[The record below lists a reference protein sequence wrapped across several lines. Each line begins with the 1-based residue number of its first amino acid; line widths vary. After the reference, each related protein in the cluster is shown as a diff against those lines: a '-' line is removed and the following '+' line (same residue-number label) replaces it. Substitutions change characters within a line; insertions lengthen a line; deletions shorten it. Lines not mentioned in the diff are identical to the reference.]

1 MSEDIYGCYMGN
13 YKKHYK
19 WQCKLF
25 DNVED
30 ATNFCIDGKT
40 KNETQSSLL
49 VIVNPI
55 TPNILRPMVIQNSI
69 KKITCEVD
77 IIE

>member
-13 YKKHYK
+13 YKKHYR

-30 ATNFCIDGKT
+30 ATKFCIDGKT

-69 KKITCEVD
+69 KKITCEID

>member
-30 ATNFCIDGKT
+30 ATEFCVEGSSTNKT
-40 KNETQSSLL
+40 SSSLL
-49 VIVNPI
+49 VLVNPM
-55 TPNILRPMVIQNSI
+55 TPNIMRPMVIRNSI
-69 KKITCEVD
+69 KNITCQVD
-77 IIE
+77 IVE